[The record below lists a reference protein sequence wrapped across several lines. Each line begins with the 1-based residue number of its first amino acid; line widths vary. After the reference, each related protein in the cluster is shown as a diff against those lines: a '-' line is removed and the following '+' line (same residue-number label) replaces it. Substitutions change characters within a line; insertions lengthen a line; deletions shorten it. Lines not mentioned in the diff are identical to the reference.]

1 MSNAQAVMPHHGVSL
16 TIFLLGPVS
25 EATCPVM
32 GGANQAIEIIKI
44 EQDMILRVNPANSS
58 FQKKSWHLKF
68 ENV

>member
-1 MSNAQAVMPHHGVSL
+1 MR
-16 TIFLLGPVS
+16 

-58 FQKKSWHLKF
+58 FQKR
-68 ENV
+68 VGT